1 MMATEL
7 VICDCDNTMGIPG
20 LPIDDGQTL
29 LYLWGRSDID
39 LLGITTTFGNGTI
52 EEVQRATKDLL
63 EHVGKPDLPLI
74 RGASRRGEPPGEA
87 ATYLAETVAA
97 KPGAISILAIGPLG
111 NLHAAS
117 QCDPEFFRNVKQIV
131 IMGGSTAPI
140 YLGGDE
146 LPELNLASD
155 PEAAHAVLTAP
166 CRITLMNAQI
176 CLEAPFSLEDMPRI
190 KNWDDRTRGM
200 IEEFLEHLG
209 QKNGEAK
216 DYLWDVLPAVY
227 ISHPEIF
234 VDKEIL
240 LSSTVADLASGLINM
255 AREGDLP
262 RINMPGEIVNID
274 RFNRI
279 VDVAWS
285 NCPVSNRVEAVD
297 HA

>member
-1 MMATEL
+1 MMVAEL

-63 EHVGKPDLPLI
+63 EHVEKPDLPLI
-74 RGASRRGEPPGEA
+74 RGTSRPGEPPGEA
-87 ATYLAETVAA
+87 AAYLAETVAA
-97 KPGAISILAIGPLG
+97 NPGAISILAIGPLG

-117 QCDPEFFRNVKQIV
+117 KWDPDFFRNVKQIV

-155 PEAAHAVLTAP
+155 PEAAYAVLTAP

-190 KNWDDRTRGM
+190 KNWDDRTRKT
-200 IEEFLEHLG
+200 IRDFLEHLG
-209 QKNGEAK
+209 RKHGEAK
-216 DYLWDVLPAVY
+216 DYLWDVLPAVF
-227 ISHPEIF
+227 ISHSEIF
-234 VDKEIL
+234 ENNDIN
-240 LSSTVADLASGLINM
+240 LSSTVDDLSTGMIYEAQGD
-255 AREGDLP
+255 DLP
-262 RINMPGEIVNID
+262 GINMPGEIVDID

-279 VDVAWS
+279 VDEAWS
-285 NCPVSNRVEAVD
+285 NCPVSNRAEAVD